1 MAKERKIPNYRKM
14 YPNASEEVIAV
25 LRQGE
30 RKLQYQEYDL
40 KTERFVLDETKQV
53 AFFIPSREDSLE
65 RLMDAE
71 IQFVDPDT
79 NVEEEVI
86 RKLMV
91 QKLRE
96 SLSLLTTE
104 EYDLIL
110 ALFFENK
117 TEREYAENLGVYH
130 NAIHKK
136 KLRILQKL
144 KIILE
149 K

>member
-1 MAKERKIPNYRKM
+1 M
-14 YPNASEEVIAV
+14 
-25 LRQGE
+25 G
-30 RKLQYQEYDL
+30 
-40 KTERFVLDETKQV
+40 
-53 AFFIPSREDSLE
+53 
-65 RLMDAE
+65 AE

-79 NVEEEVI
+79 NGEEEVT